1 MAILDLT
8 RKTLPK
14 LSATGR
20 ESIRHIKN
28 IPEMRLYNAISNGD
42 NSIVHVGMN
51 ENAAVRITEKGI
63 NTIYT
68 DALNGCNAVGVIA
81 KGLDRKPIAMLSH
94 YTPLPVSLQKQL
106 DTLQKQL
113 QTYDY
118 YIDKSAKPT
127 VFFNIRGHI
136 KPQTKDELIY
146 DTNPIIDGIRKVL
159 SKFFPAGANEHIVP
173 YPTFNTPPYFSNANI
188 YQFDPADLNK
198 LKVTTVGE
206 KEHFVDLKY

>member
-8 RKTLPK
+8 RKVLPK

-136 KPQTKDELIY
+136 KPMTKDELVCSE
-146 DTNPIIDGIRKVL
+146 NPIIDGVRQILAKI
-159 SKFFPAGANEHIVP
+159 FPKGTQEHIVP
-173 YPTFNTPPYFSNANI
+173 YPTYCTPAYYSHANI
-188 YQFDPADLNK
+188 YQFDKANLNK

-206 KEHFVDLKY
+206 KEHFIDLNY